1 MVEDALHV
9 LLANNP
15 GLSSVVD
22 TRVYP
27 GRAPQSASFPF
38 VTYTRLGSEHIQVLA
53 GSAGFNRALFQID
66 TWSTSYLVA
75 RDLGEKIRRALQ
87 GYSGTIAATVI
98 DSITI
103 QEDRDR
109 YIQPS
114 KADELGIHSASM
126 DFYIWH
132 EEVVPTFS

>member
-9 LLANNP
+9 LLSNDR
-15 GLSSVVD
+15 GLSSVVN

-27 GRAPQSASFPF
+27 GRAPQSAPFPF
-38 VTYTRLGSEHIQVLA
+38 VTYTRLGSDHMQVLS
-53 GSAGFNRALFQID
+53 GSAGFDRALFQID
-66 TWSTSYLVA
+66 TWSTSYLIA
-75 RDLGEKIRRALQ
+75 RDLAEKVRRALQ
-87 GYSGTIAATVI
+87 GYSGTISATVI

-109 YIQPS
+109 YIAPS